1 VMLFYRDSPE
11 TSGLVI
17 DGGVAA
23 PIDPDAAPTLIGAD
37 HDATRSEAVR
47 DLRFWAVA
55 IPVVAMASTSTAL
68 TFHILDFGDELGI
81 GDDEIV
87 RIFVPIAFVSV
98 PVTLLGGWLIDRVRP
113 VVIAAAMSTAQI
125 VMYFS
130 VGMLD
135 RPAAAVVAVAAWGIS
150 QGCYA
155 PLTSAA
161 LPRMFG
167 RRHLGSIAG
176 LQMSAMVIGSA
187 VGPALFA
194 LVDSLADSYRP
205 ALWISSMV
213 PAAGL
218 AAAAVSIRRR

>member
-68 TFHILDFGDELGI
+68 TFHILDFGAELGI
-81 GDDEIV
+81 GDDDIV
-87 RIFVPIAFVSV
+87 RIFVPIAFVAV
-98 PVTLLGGWLIDRVRP
+98 PITLLGGWLIDRVRP
-113 VVIAAAMSTAQI
+113 VVIAAVMSTAQI

-135 RPAAAVVAVAAWGIS
+135 RPVAAAIAVAAWGVS

-194 LVDSLADSYRP
+194 LVDTLADSYLP
-205 ALWISSMV
+205 ALWISSIV

-218 AAAAVSIRRR
+218 TAATVSIRRR